1 MGRRY
6 ILFAEK
12 INMKKRKITFEE
24 YLKIHNFKE
33 ILMDSELYEWTWD
46 RTYRIRKIFKE
57 EYYKKYGYTK
67 FNRFEIM
74 DI

>member
-1 MGRRY
+1 MS
-6 ILFAEK
+6 
-12 INMKKRKITFEE
+12 KRKITFEE
-24 YLKIHNFKE
+24 YLKIHNFE
-33 ILMDSELYEWTWD
+33 GILMNSELYEWTWD
-46 RTYRIRKIFKE
+46 RTYRIREIFKE